1 MKRRTEQLNIR
12 VTPEERAALEAAA
25 KKRGFRGLAD
35 YLRAV
40 AFSGQPPS
48 EYTYT
53 VIIHPADPDEGG
65 FWAEV
70 PALPGCNTQG
80 ETYAETIAH
89 ARDAIE
95 GYLKMLVKLSEPI
108 PIEQQP
114 KATTVTA
121 VKVSV

>member
-1 MKRRTEQLNIR
+1 MKRRTQQLNIR
-12 VTPEERAALEAAA
+12 VTPQEKIALEVAAHEH
-25 KKRGFRGLAD
+25 GFRGVTD

-40 AFSGQPPS
+40 AFSGKAPA
-48 EYTYT
+48 EYTYS
-53 VIIHPADPDEGG
+53 VKIHPGQKNEGG

-80 ETYAETIAH
+80 ETYEETVAH

-95 GYLKMLVKLSEPI
+95 GYLRMLVKLGKPI
-108 PIEQQP
+108 PIEKQP

-121 VKVSV
+121 VRVAV

>member
-12 VTPEERAALEAAA
+12 VTPQERAALEAAA
-25 KKRGFRGLAD
+25 KEKGFRGLAD

-40 AFSGQPPS
+40 AFSGKPPS

-53 VIIHPADPDEGG
+53 VIVHPADPDEGG

-70 PALPGCNTQG
+70 PTLPGCNTQG

-89 ARDAIE
+89 ARQAIE
-95 GYLKMLVKLSEPI
+95 GYLRMLVKLNEPI
-108 PIEQQP
+108 PTEKQP